1 MYTQLG
7 VMTKGTV
14 IEVNVSELGMVT
26 AGGKVV
32 FGKYAQ
38 ITNNPEN
45 DGCIN
50 AVLRTSFRFPHPSNS
65 SSFHFLFHSRM
76 ICDLLVSS
84 HDLVLLDFLV
94 LTHARREYIQAFL
107 TWNIYPLLYSL
118 YCPWQLDIR
127 GSPGIFQFPFSL
139 RPNVWGLMVRYPT
152 QVIFSRCYHPS
163 RIRNDP
169 VYIGCD
175 RRQIFF
181 YGK

>member
-1 MYTQLG
+1 M
-7 VMTKGTV
+7 

-76 ICDLLVSS
+76 ICYLLVSN

-94 LTHARREYIQAFL
+94 LTQARREFIQAFL
-107 TWNIYPLLYSL
+107 TWNIYLLLYSL

-127 GSPGIFQFPFSL
+127 SSPGIFQFPFFL
-139 RPNVWGLMVRYPT
+139 EETTCLGINGEIP
-152 QVIFSRCYHPS
+152 
-163 RIRNDP
+163 DP
-169 VYIGCD
+169 GDLQQMLSPKSY
-175 RRQIFF
+175 
-181 YGK
+181 